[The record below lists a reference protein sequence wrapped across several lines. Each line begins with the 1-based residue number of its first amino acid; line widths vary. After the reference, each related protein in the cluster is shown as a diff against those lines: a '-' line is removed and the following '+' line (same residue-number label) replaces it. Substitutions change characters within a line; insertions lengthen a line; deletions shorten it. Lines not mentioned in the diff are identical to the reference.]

1 MQRSLKVPVLAGI
14 IVLICILAGLWW
26 LHSGGGSKASFRTAA
41 VKRGDVAAT
50 ISATG
55 TIEPVEVVDVG
66 AQVAGLIKS
75 FGTDVNGKAID
86 YGSVV
91 EKDAV
96 LATIDDSVYA
106 ANLGVAQAQVDQD
119 KAAELLRQHG
129 EWPETRR
136 SRRGCR

>member
-1 MQRSLKVPVLAGI
+1 MQRSYKIPVLAGI
-14 IVLICILAGLWW
+14 IVLVCVGAGLLWMRA
-26 LHSGGGSKASFRTAA
+26 GGNSKASFRTAA

-55 TIEPVEVVDVG
+55 TIEPVEVVDIG

-75 FGTDVNGKAID
+75 FGTDTEGKTID

-96 LATIDDSVYA
+96 LALIDDSVYS
-106 ANLGVAQAQVDQD
+106 ANLGVAKAQVDQD
-119 KAAELLRQHG
+119 KAAELN
-129 EWPETRR
+129 T
-136 SRRGCR
+136 